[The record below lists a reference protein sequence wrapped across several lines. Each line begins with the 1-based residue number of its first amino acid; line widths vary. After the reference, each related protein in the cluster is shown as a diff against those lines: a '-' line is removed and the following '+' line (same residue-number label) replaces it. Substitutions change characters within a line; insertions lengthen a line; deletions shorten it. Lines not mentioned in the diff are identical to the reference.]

1 MVASK
6 VGSIVVAISFLS
18 LITLTA
24 SCRQHRTP
32 KVITFKRT
40 IKSDDRL
47 SEDEKNIK
55 DTDIKP
61 ANREYFNLTDTL
73 LQTYIPARLSHCPE
87 QIIHR
92 QAYILSYNKE
102 TKLPNW
108 VAWHLTS
115 GHTEG
120 QYKRLNVY
128 FEDSD
133 VPMPRASDKDYQ
145 GTNWTHGHMCP
156 AGDNKWDMEA
166 MKESNFLTNICPQDR
181 QLNTGLWNRIEQDCR
196 TWAKK
201 YGDIYI
207 VCGPVLMKKEHETI
221 GRNQVVVP
229 EAFFKVILC
238 LRGTPKAL
246 GYVIRNNE
254 GKKKR
259 DQFFNTVDEVERI
272 TGIDFFPSLPDSI
285 ENRVESH
292 SNLELW

>member
-32 KVITFKRT
+32 KSISFKRT
-40 IKSDDRL
+40 TTSSSSPSEASRDKEVSPRQENFYISDSL
-47 SEDEKNIK
+47 FQIC
-55 DTDIKP
+55 
-61 ANREYFNLTDTL
+61 
-73 LQTYIPARLSHCPE
+73 IPAPLDGKDE
-87 QIIHR
+87 LIIKR
-92 QAYILSYNKE
+92 KAYTLSYNKE

-115 GHTEG
+115 EHTEG

-133 VPMPRASDKDYQ
+133 VPMPRATDKDYQ
-145 GTNWTHGHMCP
+145 GSNWTHGHMCP

-221 GRNQVVVP
+221 GMNQVVVP